1 MYTGCRQLQI
11 RDIRDDTQEISFPA
25 LVMYPTEVPS
35 IPTSF
40 GPYSINLSMDAPV
53 ASGRFPLVI
62 VSHGI
67 GGSHLLY
74 RTICT
79 HLAQHGYI
87 VAMLEH
93 YGNNRNNNSLEN
105 TYENL
110 VNRPRHVRMTI
121 DEVSTHSVFKASVKA
136 DNVAVI
142 GHSIGAYTALAVAGG
157 EPWSKDRR
165 KVEVVADTRVKALV
179 LLAPATPWYLMHGS
193 LSAVNI
199 PILMLTGEHDQ
210 YTPPWH
216 ADLVSDGVADRALV
230 TRREIKNAGHFSFL
244 SPFPAHINSP
254 TFHPSTDPEGFDRGA
269 FHQTLP
275 GEVLAYL
282 DRHLKMR

>member
-1 MYTGCRQLQI
+1 MHTGCRLLQI
-11 RDIRDDTQEISFPA
+11 RDDAQDISFPA

-35 IPTSF
+35 TPTSF
-40 GPYSINLSMDAPV
+40 GPYSIDLSMDAPV
-53 ASGRFPLVI
+53 ANGRFPLVI
-62 VSHGI
+62 VSHGN

-79 HLAQHGYI
+79 HLAQHGYV
-87 VAMLEH
+87 VAILEH

-110 VNRPRHVRMTI
+110 VNRPRHVSMTI
-121 DEVSTHSVFKASVKA
+121 DEVSAHPVFNSSVQA

-165 KVEVVADTRVKALV
+165 KVNVVADTRVKALV
-179 LLAPATPWYLMHGS
+179 LLAPATPWYLMDGS

-199 PILMLTGEHDQ
+199 PILMLTGEHDL

-216 ADLVSDGVADRALV
+216 ADLVSNGVANRALV

-244 SPFPAHINSP
+244 SPFPAHMNSQA
-254 TFHPSTDPEGFDRGA
+254 FHPSTDPNGFDREA
-269 FHQTLP
+269 FHQILP
-275 GEVLAYL
+275 GDVLAYL
-282 DRHLKMR
+282 DRHLKTR